1 MRIDFDSLLAMVRE
15 HSFLVLLTAR

>member
-1 MRIDFDSLLAMVRE
+1 MGIDFDSLLAMVRE